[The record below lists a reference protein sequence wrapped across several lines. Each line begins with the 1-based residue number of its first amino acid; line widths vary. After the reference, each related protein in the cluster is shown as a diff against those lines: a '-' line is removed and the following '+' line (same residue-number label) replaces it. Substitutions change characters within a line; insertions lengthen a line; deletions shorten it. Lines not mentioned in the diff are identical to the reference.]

1 MKIIAKIKN
10 FFMRFIEDKN
20 ISIKLPFRISV
31 ISIPNTTK
39 RIPRG
44 MLSIKNKP
52 KNVKNKNKK

>member
-1 MKIIAKIKN
+1 
-10 FFMRFIEDKN
+10 MRFIEDKN

-52 KNVKNKNKK
+52 KKCKNKNKK